1 MVTVQAKY
9 IRYPLF
15 RRSALLLLPAALVL
29 LLGGSNPA
37 AAEPIVGDT
46 VILRALDKVTA
57 RTSDLAVPIGE
68 SVTFGSITITP
79 RKCVKRPPEE
89 TPEVTAFLEIT
100 EVEETG
106 TPAPAVPPSEETRVE
121 SLPPLE
127 DRSAAPSA
135 GAADEKA
142 AEAGGEAAAGDDGLI
157 HLFTGWMFAS
167 SPAINALEHPV
178 YDVWVIDCRIS
189 APERSEGSR

>member
-1 MVTVQAKY
+1 MVTVQSKY

-15 RRSALLLLPAALVL
+15 RRSALLLPAALVL

-79 RKCVKRPPEE
+79 KKCVKRPPEE

-106 TPAPAVPPSEETRVE
+106 TTAPAVPPSEEARVE

-135 GAADEKA
+135 GAADDKI
-142 AEAGGEAAAGDDGLI
+142 AEAGGEATAGDDGLI
-157 HLFTGWMFAS
+157 QLFNGWMFAY
-167 SPAINALEHPV
+167 SPANNALEHPV